1 MQLARPIGLALSQ
14 PLLERLDAIAR
25 AERLSRSSVARTFLL
40 NGLAEYERDGGP
52 SSVAAASDAPSLR
65 AWRPRPPEANGA
77 TLPASK
83 DGSR

>member
-25 AERLSRSSVARTFLL
+25 AEGVSRSSVARTFLD
-40 NGLAEYERDGGP
+40 NSLAEYERKGGD
-52 SSVAAASDAPSLR
+52 SGLTETSDAPSLR
-65 AWRPRPPEANGA
+65 TWRPRSIEENGA

-83 DGSR
+83 DGSQ